1 MSAVL
6 RADPEHPS
14 DLSKRVTAR
23 SKLTQNRWTGLAFP
37 RKPVRKNLNT
47 RSIAITTSFIAE
59 LRRRN
64 VLRVGAAYVAV
75 AWLLIQVAQ
84 TLFPVFGLGAT
95 AVRIVVVV
103 LAIGLLPAL
112 IFAWAFELT
121 PEGLK
126 RESEVD
132 RSQSITPQTGKKLDR
147 VIMGVLALALG
158 YFAVDKFVLA
168 PQREQAATEA
178 ARAEGRTES
187 LVKSYGEKSIAV
199 LPFVDMSPNKDQEY
213 FSDGISEELLN
224 LLAKIPE
231 LRVISRSSAFSF
243 KGKDLEIPEIAK
255 RLNVAHILEGSVRK
269 AGNKVRITAQ
279 LIEARSDTHLW
290 SETYDRELDDIFA
303 VQDEIAAAVVEQL
316 KITLLGEAPKAKE
329 VNPEAYA
336 LFLQGRQLRRQ
347 YTPEGFEQAI
357 ALFQQALAID
367 PNYAAAWEQL
377 AAVYCNQAASGL
389 RPLEEGLRLAREAAT
404 KALAIDPDY
413 APAHAASAGSRWS
426 STATSRRRHDTSSA
440 PWRWTRPTPT
450 SSAMPPPWPR
460 VWAAWTRPIALDEY
474 VNARD
479 PLNAVGHAN
488 LGVAY
493 LCAGRLDDAIASY
506 RTALRL
512 APDYVGAHY
521 VIGVALLLKGD
532 APAALDGDAEGTRR
546 DLAPDRA
553 ADGLSRAR
561 PQGRLR
567 CRARRVDQEVRRRRG
582 LQHRLRSGLAQ
593 RARPRVRVA
602 RQGGRRQQDPGLS
615 EIAVEPLFANLHD
628 DPRWLPF
635 LRKIG
640 KAPEQLAAI
649 KFDVKVPN

>member
-1 MSAVL
+1 M
-6 RADPEHPS
+6 
-14 DLSKRVTAR
+14 
-23 SKLTQNRWTGLAFP
+23 
-37 RKPVRKNLNT
+37 
-47 RSIAITTSFIAE
+47 SFIGE

-75 AWLLIQVAQ
+75 AWLLIQVTQ

-95 AVRIVVVV
+95 AIRSVVVV
-103 LAIGLLPAL
+103 LIVGLLPVL
-112 IFAWAFELT
+112 IFAWAFEIT

-178 ARAEGRTES
+178 GRAEGRTES
-187 LVKSYGEKSIAV
+187 LVKSYGDKSIAV
-199 LPFVDMSPNKDQEY
+199 LPFVNMSSDKDQEY

-224 LLAKIPE
+224 LLAKIPK
-231 LRVISRSSAFSF
+231 LRVISRSSAFSY
-243 KGKDLEIPEIAK
+243 KGKDVKLAQVARE
-255 RLNVAHILEGSVRK
+255 LNVAHILEGSVRK

-279 LIEARSDTHLW
+279 LIEARSDMHLW
-290 SETYDRELDDIFA
+290 SNTWDRELDDIFA

-336 LFLQGRQLRRQ
+336 LFLQGRQLRRHQ
-347 YTPEGFEQAI
+347 NTPEGFEQAI

-377 AAVYCNQAASGL
+377 AAVYSNQAAFGM
-389 RPLEEGLRLAREAAT
+389 RPREEGVRLAREATA

-413 APAHAASAGSRWS
+413 APAHARLALIAMWFDADLAAAARHYEHALALEPANTDIIGGAATLAATLNRLD
-426 STATSRRRHDTSSA
+426 TAL
-440 PWRWTRPTPT
+440 
-450 SSAMPPPWPR
+450 
-460 VWAAWTRPIALDEY
+460 ALHEY
-474 VNARD
+474 AIARD
-479 PLNAVGHAN
+479 PLNTVGRTN
-488 LGVAY
+488 LGLYY
-493 LCAGRLDDAIASY
+493 LTAGRLDEAIASY
-506 RTALRL
+506 RTVLRL
-512 APDYVGAHY
+512 APNYGGVQQWL
-521 VIGVALLLKGD
+521 GVALLMKGD
-532 APAALDGDAEGTRR
+532 AQAALTETQKEPEEAWRLLGLTMVYHTLGRKADSDAA
-546 DLAPDRA
+546 LAEMTKKYAADWAYNIACVLASRNERDRA
-553 ADGLSRAR
+553 FEWLDKAVTQEDAGLY
-561 PQGRLR
+561 
-567 CRARRVDQEVRRRRG
+567 EV
-582 LQHRLRSGLAQ
+582 AN
-593 RARPRVRVA
+593 
-602 RQGGRRQQDPGLS
+602 D
-615 EIAVEPLFANLHD
+615 PLFANLHD

-649 KFDVKVPN
+649 KFDVKLPN

>member
-1 MSAVL
+1 ML
-6 RADPEHPS
+6 R
-14 DLSKRVTAR
+14 
-23 SKLTQNRWTGLAFP
+23 
-37 RKPVRKNLNT
+37 
-47 RSIAITTSFIAE
+47 I
-59 LRRRN
+59 
-64 VLRVGAAYVAV
+64 GAAYLAV

-95 AVRIVVVV
+95 AIRSVVVV
-103 LAIGLLPAL
+103 LIVGLLPAL
-112 IFAWAFELT
+112 IFAWAFEIT

-187 LVKSYGEKSIAV
+187 LVKSYGDKSIAV
-199 LPFVDMSPNKDQEY
+199 LPFVNMSSDKDQEY

-224 LLAKIPE
+224 LLAKIPK
-231 LRVISRSSAFSF
+231 LRVISRSSAFSY
-243 KGKDLEIPEIAK
+243 KGKDVKLAQVAK
-255 RLNVAHILEGSVRK
+255 ELNVAHILEGSVRK

-290 SETYDRELDDIFA
+290 SNTWDRELDDIFA

-347 YTPEGFEQAI
+347 STPEGLEQAI

-377 AAVYCNQAASGL
+377 AAVYVNQAGL
-389 RPLEEGLRLAREAAT
+389 GMRPLAEGVRLAREAAA

-413 APAHAASAGSRWS
+413 APAHGRLGWIAMSFDARPGGGGPTLRARTRAGTGQHRHHRQCRHPGRESEPPRHGDR
-426 STATSRRRHDTSSA
+426 AQRIRERPRPAQHCRPCKPGPYLPRRRA
-440 PWRWTRPTPT
+440 PGRGHRQFPHGAAPGPRLWRRACTR
-450 SSAMPPPWPR
+450 
-460 VWAAWTRPIALDEY
+460 
-474 VNARD
+474 
-479 PLNAVGHAN
+479 
-488 LGVAY
+488 
-493 LCAGRLDDAIASY
+493 
-506 RTALRL
+506 
-512 APDYVGAHY
+512 
-521 VIGVALLLKGD
+521 IGVALLMKGD
-532 APAALDGDAEGTRR
+532 AQAALTETQKEPEEVWRLLGLTMVYHTLGRKADSDAA
-546 DLAPDRA
+546 LAEMIKKYA
-553 ADGLSRAR
+553 AD
-561 PQGRLR
+561 
-567 CRARRVDQEVRRRRG
+567 CG
-582 LQHRLRSGLAQ
+582 LQHCVRTGLAQ

-602 RQGGRRQQDPGLS
+602 RQGGDPARSGPVRDRVPAVVRQSPRRS
-615 EIAVEPLFANLHD
+615 A
-628 DPRWLPF
+628 
-635 LRKIG
+635 
-640 KAPEQLAAI
+640 LAA
-649 KFDVKVPN
+649 VPAQDRQGARATRGDQVRREGAELVEVAHRSSDGCP

>member
-1 MSAVL
+1 M
-6 RADPEHPS
+6 
-14 DLSKRVTAR
+14 
-23 SKLTQNRWTGLAFP
+23 
-37 RKPVRKNLNT
+37 
-47 RSIAITTSFIAE
+47 
-59 LRRRN
+59 
-64 VLRVGAAYVAV
+64 LRVGAAYGAV
-75 AWLLIQVAQ
+75 AWLLIQVTQ

-95 AVRIVVVV
+95 AVRSVVVV
-103 LAIGLLPAL
+103 LAVGLLPAL
-112 IFAWAFELT
+112 IFAWAFEFT

-132 RSQSITPQTGKKLDR
+132 RSQSITPETGRKLDR

-199 LPFVDMSPNKDQEY
+199 LPFVNMSSDKDQEY

-224 LLAKIPE
+224 LLAKIPK

-243 KGKDLEIPEIAK
+243 KGQNLEIPEIAK

-290 SETYDRELDDIFA
+290 SNTWDRELDDIFA

-316 KITLLGEAPKAKE
+316 KITLLGEAPKAQE

-347 YTPEGFEQAI
+347 NTPEGFEQAI
-357 ALFQQALAID
+357 TVFQQALAID
-367 PNYAAAWEQL
+367 PHYAAAWEQL
-377 AAVYCNQAASGL
+377 AAVYANQAALGM
-389 RPLEEGLRLAREAAT
+389 RPLAEGLRLAREAAT
-404 KALAIDPDY
+404 KALAIDPDF
-413 APAHAASAGSRWS
+413 ALAHSRLGWIAMTFDGDLAAAARQFEHALALDPANPDIIGNAATLAAILNRLD
-426 STATSRRRHDTSSA
+426 TA
-440 PWRWTRPTPT
+440 
-450 SSAMPPPWPR
+450 
-460 VWAAWTRPIALDEY
+460 IALNEY
-474 VNARD
+474 GNARD
-479 PLNAVGHAN
+479 PLNTNGHAN
-488 LGVAY
+488 LGLSY
-493 LCAGRLDDAIASY
+493 LSAGRMDDAIGSF

-512 APDYVGAHY
+512 APEYAGAQQS
-521 VIGVALLLKGD
+521 IGVALLMKSD
-532 APAALDGDAEGTRR
+532 AQAALTEIQKESDEVFRLLGLTMAYHTLGRKADSDAA
-546 DLAPDRA
+546 LAELTKKYNAHAAYNIAYVLAWRNEPDRA
-553 ADGLSRAR
+553 FEWLDKA
-561 PQGRLR
+561 
-567 CRARRVDQEVRRRRG
+567 VTQE
-582 LQHRLRSGLAQ
+582 
-593 RARPRVRVA
+593 
-602 RQGGRRQQDPGLS
+602 DPGLS
-615 EIAVEPLFANLHD
+615 EIAYNPLFANLHA

-649 KFDVKVPN
+649 KFDVKLPQ

>member
-1 MSAVL
+1 M
-6 RADPEHPS
+6 
-14 DLSKRVTAR
+14 
-23 SKLTQNRWTGLAFP
+23 
-37 RKPVRKNLNT
+37 
-47 RSIAITTSFIAE
+47 
-59 LRRRN
+59 
-64 VLRVGAAYVAV
+64 LRVGAAYLAV

-84 TLFPVFGLGAT
+84 TVFPAFGLGAT
-95 AVRIVVVV
+95 PVRLVIVVLV
-103 LAIGLLPAL
+103 IGLLPVL
-112 IFAWAFELT
+112 IFAWAFEIT

-187 LVKSYGEKSIAV
+187 LVKSYGDKSIAV
-199 LPFVDMSPNKDQEY
+199 LPFVNMSSDKDQEY

-224 LLAKIPE
+224 LLAKIPK
-231 LRVISRSSAFSF
+231 LRVISRSSAFSY
-243 KGKDLEIPEIAK
+243 KGKDVKLAQVAK
-255 RLNVAHILEGSVRK
+255 ELNVAHILEGSVRK

-290 SETYDRELDDIFA
+290 SNTWDRELDDIFA

-347 YTPEGFEQAI
+347 NTPEAFEQAI

-377 AAVYCNQAASGL
+377 AAVYFNQAGSGH
-389 RPLEEGLRLAREAAT
+389 
-404 KALAIDPDY
+404 
-413 APAHAASAGSRWS
+413 APARGGRAARARGSDQGARDRPGLCTGPRPPRLDCDDLRRGPGGGGTTLRARTRAGTGQHRHHRQCRHPGRESEPPRHGASHSTNTRTPATRSTPSAMQTWALP
-426 STATSRRRHDTSSA
+426 TSA
-440 PWRWTRPTPT
+440 PG
-450 SSAMPPPWPR
+450 
-460 VWAAWTRPIALDEY
+460 AWTRPSP
-474 VNARD
+474 VSARR
-479 PLNAVGHAN
+479 
-488 LGVAY
+488 
-493 LCAGRLDDAIASY
+493 CAWPQIMPARM
-506 RTALRL
+506 
-512 APDYVGAHY
+512 PW
-521 VIGVALLLKGD
+521 IGDALLMKGE
-532 APAALDGDAEGTRR
+532 AQAALTETQKEPEEVWRLFGLTMVYHTLGRKADSDAA
-546 DLAPDRA
+546 LAELTKKYAADWAYNIAYVLAWRNERDRA
-553 ADGLSRAR
+553 FEWLDKA
-561 PQGRLR
+561 
-567 CRARRVDQEVRRRRG
+567 VT
-582 LQHRLRSGLAQ
+582 
-593 RARPRVRVA
+593 
-602 RQGGRRQQDPGLS
+602 QQDPGLS
-615 EIAVEPLFANLHD
+615 EIAYEPLFANLHD